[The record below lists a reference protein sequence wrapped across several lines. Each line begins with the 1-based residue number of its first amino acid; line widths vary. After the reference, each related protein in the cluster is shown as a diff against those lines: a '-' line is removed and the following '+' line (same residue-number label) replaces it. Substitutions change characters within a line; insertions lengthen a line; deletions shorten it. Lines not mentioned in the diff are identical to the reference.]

1 LPDAARDETHA
12 GSPPA
17 WLLIEA
23 VEQEKCM
30 SEMVANS
37 PEYVASLCEMR
48 ARLDRLE
55 LLHSRLDET
64 GIHFFDHDMGV
75 GLSIADTL
83 HEIAERMAEAE
94 AAGDDTFDDMVG
106 VVFYTMQDMEDVR
119 QGHDLRLYVAL
130 PPSDDGHDPGAKL
143 KALAAVVSEKL
154 AVMGIGHERAGSNGI
169 VIPYGNLVRAAA

>member
-1 LPDAARDETHA
+1 
-12 GSPPA
+12 
-17 WLLIEA
+17 
-23 VEQEKCM
+23 M

-37 PEYVASLCEMR
+37 AEYVASLCETR

-55 LLHSRLDET
+55 LLGSRLDET
-64 GIHFFDHDMGV
+64 GIHFFDHEMGV
-75 GLSIADTL
+75 GISIADTL

-119 QGHDLRLYVAL
+119 QGRDLQLYVAL
-130 PPSDDGHDPGAKL
+130 PPSDDGHDPGVKL
-143 KALAAVVSEKL
+143 KALAAVVAVVCEKL
-154 AVMGIGHERAGSNGI
+154 AVMGIGHERVGSNGI